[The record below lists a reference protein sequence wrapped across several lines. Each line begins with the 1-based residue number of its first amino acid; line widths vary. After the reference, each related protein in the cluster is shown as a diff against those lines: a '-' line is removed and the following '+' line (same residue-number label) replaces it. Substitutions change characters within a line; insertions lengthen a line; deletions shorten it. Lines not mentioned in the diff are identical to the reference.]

1 MDVAKV
7 YRGPIVSVSMFAFHG
22 RIQERT
28 DRFTQQVLLKKNRT
42 NVHVVSG
49 RKYIDEIG
57 LECGTDDVWINEN
70 GESDCNEMSKNNN
83 NNNEREAN
91 NMHRCMG
98 TLGGHPDLIAW
109 EVVESIRQLVS
120 ISGSNDKLAGKAK
133 MAVGKSE
140 EKE

>member
-22 RIQERT
+22 RKQERT

-42 NVHVVSG
+42 NVHVISG

-57 LECGTDDVWINEN
+57 LECGTDAYN
-70 GESDCNEMSKNNN
+70 GDCDEL
-83 NNNEREAN
+83 AG
-91 NMHRCMG
+91 HRCMG

-109 EVVESIRQLVS
+109 EVVESIRQLVN
-120 ISGSNDKLAGKAK
+120 IL
-133 MAVGKSE
+133 
-140 EKE
+140 